1 MKVKLSKK
9 FVDSVAYTSS
19 GTDIYMDEV
28 LTGFALRVGKQSK
41 RYTLHK
47 RINGKLYRDEVE
59 ETHLITLTE
68 AREKAS
74 TMMVNIKKG
83 LDVYDSYHATPKI
96 KDTPDFNVPTLNEA
110 YIYFKS
116 MKPNLASR
124 TVETYDQQ
132 ILGRLDDWLEVSL
145 NDITKTM
152 ISEKHK
158 QISKSSPAQ
167 ANATM
172 RALRS
177 VWNYCQDSFLDDDEE
192 YIIKD
197 QPIRILN
204 AKNDWNKI
212 KPRTHHVEEEYLGV
226 YFKTLIEHRD
236 GSSFK
241 QAPYSNNA
249 RDILLLFMF
258 AGVRLNEAQSLRW
271 EDVDLDAARIVF
283 KATKNGSDY
292 HMPTGKILQAI
303 LSERFRLS
311 YGEHWVFPS
320 DLQRNDA
327 HVKDLSGSYRSIS
340 NKASMH
346 ITPHDLR
353 RTFGTVAN
361 SLNVS
366 YPVLKRLLNHRE
378 AKSSD
383 DVTLQYIQVS
393 QRQLRE
399 ALDEIEDSYCKR
411 IGMTQDE
418 VIKSLLQT

>member
-1 MKVKLSKK
+1 MKIKLTKR
-9 FVDSVAYTSS
+9 FVDSVEYATS

-41 RYTLHK
+41 KYTLHK
-47 RINGKLYRDEVE
+47 RINGKLYRNEVE

-83 LDVYDSYHATPKI
+83 LNVYDGYQAGPVNQPASSA
-96 KDTPDFNVPTLNEA
+96 DVPTLKEA
-110 YIYFKS
+110 YEYFKT

-124 TVETYDQQ
+124 TIETYDQQ
-132 ILGRLDDWLEVSL
+132 ILSRLSDWLELPL

-152 ISEKHK
+152 VSEKHK
-158 QISKSSPAQ
+158 EISKRSKAQ

-177 VWNYCQDSFLDDDEE
+177 VWNYCQDSFLDKNEE

-204 AKNDWNKI
+204 AKKDWNKI
-212 KPRTHHVEEEYLGV
+212 KPRTRHVEEEYLGT
-226 YFKTLIEHRD
+226 YFQTLIEHRD
-236 GSSFK
+236 GGSFK

-258 AGVRLNEAQSLRW
+258 TGVRLNEAQTLRW
-271 EDVDLDAARIVF
+271 EDIDLEAGRIVF

-303 LSERFRLS
+303 LKERKRLS
-311 YGEHWVFPS
+311 NGEKWVFPS
-320 DLQRNDA
+320 DLKRSNN
-327 HVKDLSGSYRSIS
+327 HVKDLSGSYKAIS
-340 NKASMH
+340 QKAGLY

-361 SLNVS
+361 SLNVN
-366 YPVLKRLLNHRE
+366 YPVLKILLNHRE

-393 QRQLRE
+393 QRQLRDALNEIE
-399 ALDEIEDSYCKR
+399 ALYCKR
-411 IGMTQDE
+411 INLSQED
-418 VIKSLLQT
+418 VIEKLL

>member
-1 MKVKLSKK
+1 MKLKLTKR
-9 FVDSVAYTSS
+9 FVDSVEYATS

-41 RYTLHK
+41 KYTLHK

-68 AREKAS
+68 AREKAR

-83 LDVYDSYHATPKI
+83 LHVYDGYQAGPVNQPASSA
-96 KDTPDFNVPTLNEA
+96 DVPTLKEA
-110 YIYFKS
+110 YEYFKT

-124 TVETYDQQ
+124 TIETYDQQ
-132 ILGRLDDWLEVSL
+132 ILSRLSDWLDLPL

-152 ISEKHK
+152 VSDKHK
-158 QISKSSPAQ
+158 EISKRSKAQ

-177 VWNYCQDSFLDDDEE
+177 VWNYCQDSFLDENEE

-204 AKNDWNKI
+204 AKKDWNKI
-212 KPRTHHVEEEYLGV
+212 KPRTRHVEEEYLGT
-226 YFKTLIEHRD
+226 YFQTLIEHRD
-236 GSSFK
+236 GGSFK

-258 AGVRLNEAQSLRW
+258 TGVRLNEAQTLRW
-271 EDVDLDAARIVF
+271 EDVDLDAGRIVF

-303 LSERFRLS
+303 LKERKRLS
-311 YGEHWVFPS
+311 SGEKWVFPS
-320 DLQRNDA
+320 DLKRSND
-327 HVKDLSGSYRSIS
+327 HVKDLSGSYKAIS
-340 NKASMH
+340 KKAGLY

-361 SLNVS
+361 SLNVN

-393 QRQLRE
+393 QRQLRDALNEIE
-399 ALDEIEDSYCKR
+399 ALYCKR
-411 IGMTQDE
+411 INLSQED
-418 VIKSLLQT
+418 VIEKLL

>member
-1 MKVKLSKK
+1 MKVKLTKR
-9 FVDSVAYTSS
+9 FVDSVEYATS
-19 GTDIYMDEV
+19 GTDIYMDEI

-41 RYTLHK
+41 KYTLHK

-68 AREKAS
+68 AREKAR

-83 LDVYDSYHATPKI
+83 LHVYDGYQAGPVNQPASNA
-96 KDTPDFNVPTLNEA
+96 DVPTLKEA
-110 YIYFKS
+110 YEYFKT

-124 TVETYDQQ
+124 TIETYDQQ
-132 ILGRLDDWLEVSL
+132 ILGRLSDWLDLSL

-152 ISEKHK
+152 VSEKHK
-158 QISKSSPAQ
+158 EISKRSKAQ

-177 VWNYCQDSFLDDDEE
+177 VWNYCQDSFLDENEE

-204 AKNDWNKI
+204 AKKDWNKI
-212 KPRTHHVEEEYLGV
+212 KPRTRHVEEEYLGT
-226 YFKTLIEHRD
+226 YFQTLIEHRD
-236 GSSFK
+236 GGSFK

-258 AGVRLNEAQSLRW
+258 TGVRLNEAQTLRW
-271 EDVDLDAARIVF
+271 EDVDLEAGRIVF

-303 LSERFRLS
+303 LKERKRLS
-311 YGEHWVFPS
+311 SGEEWVFPS
-320 DLQRNDA
+320 DLKRSSD
-327 HVKDLSGSYRSIS
+327 HVKDLSGSYKAIS
-340 NKASMH
+340 EKAGLY

-361 SLNVS
+361 SLNVN

-393 QRQLRE
+393 QRQLRDALNEIE
-399 ALDEIEDSYCKR
+399 ALYCKR
-411 IGMTQDE
+411 INLSQED
-418 VIKSLLQT
+418 VIEKLL

>member
-1 MKVKLSKK
+1 
-9 FVDSVAYTSS
+9 
-19 GTDIYMDEV
+19 
-28 LTGFALRVGKQSK
+28 
-41 RYTLHK
+41 
-47 RINGKLYRDEVE
+47 
-59 ETHLITLTE
+59 
-68 AREKAS
+68 
-74 TMMVNIKKG
+74 
-83 LDVYDSYHATPKI
+83 
-96 KDTPDFNVPTLNEA
+96 
-110 YIYFKS
+110 
-116 MKPNLASR
+116 
-124 TVETYDQQ
+124 
-132 ILGRLDDWLEVSL
+132 
-145 NDITKTM
+145 
-152 ISEKHK
+152 
-158 QISKSSPAQ
+158 
-167 ANATM
+167 M

-212 KPRTHHVEEEYLGV
+212 KPRTRHVEEEYLGV
-226 YFKTLIEHRD
+226 YFRTLIEHRD

-241 QAPYSNNA
+241 QASYSNNA
-249 RDILLLFMF
+249 RDLLLLFMF
-258 AGVRLNEAQSLRW
+258 AGVRLNEAQTLRW

-303 LSERFRLS
+303 LSERYRLS
-311 YGEHWVFPS
+311 NGERWVFPS
-320 DLQRNDA
+320 DLKRNSD
-327 HVKDLSGSYRSIS
+327 HVKDLSGSYHSIS
-340 NKASMH
+340 NKAGLH

-361 SLNVS
+361 GLNVT

-383 DVTLQYIQVS
+383 DVTLHYIQVS

-399 ALDEIEDSYCKR
+399 ALDEIEAFYCKH